1 MSVSRYGQGRG
12 GRPWRRLRDAIL
24 RRDAYLCQCPE
35 CKGQG
40 RLAHEVDHIIPVT
53 KGGTDDPSNLQAINR
68 DCHKRK
74 SAVDA
79 GAKPSRLERRR
90 LPGSRW

>member
-1 MSVSRYGQGRG
+1 MAYGQGRG
-12 GRPWRRLRDAIL
+12 GRPWRRLRARIL
-24 RRDAYLCQCPE
+24 ARDCYMCQCTK
-35 CKGQG
+35 CNGMGK
-40 RLAHEVDHIIPVT
+40 LADEVDHVIPVA
-53 KGGTDDPSNLQAINR
+53 KGGTDDPGNLRAIHH
-68 DCHKRK
+68 DCHRRK